1 MMGDAE
7 LALRWLENAV
17 AAGWRKYNI
26 QRHDPRWASLVNDER
41 YRAIM
46 ERVKTDVERQ
56 RIEVD
61 QIDAGEDLPAPIE
74 NG

>member
-1 MMGDAE
+1 
-7 LALRWLENAV
+7 
-17 AAGWRKYNI
+17 
-26 QRHDPRWASLVNDER
+26 
-41 YRAIM
+41 M